1 MKILNVDTGTKKY
14 PIYIDNNYSGLLNA
28 FKDAGLTGRKACI
41 ITDTN
46 VEPLYLESII
56 KCMGNEFAH
65 ISHYAFKAGE
75 VSKNINTICD
85 FYKFFV
91 ENQLDRK
98 SFLIALGGGVV
109 GDMCGFAAA
118 TYMRGIPFVQI
129 PTTLLSQVDSSV
141 GGKTGIDFM
150 ENKNMVGAFY
160 QPEFVYI
167 NSETLKTLPDREV
180 SAGLAEAVKYGY
192 IIDSDFLD
200 YFMDK
205 KEDILSLNSQK
216 IIEVIYKSCEAKAY
230 VVSRDEKENGLRA
243 ILNFGHTFGHAV
255 ETISDFKMLHGE
267 CVAIGMIA
275 ALYFSYKRGCVAMED
290 IEKAKKLLTYFRLPI
305 KIKDFSS
312 DEIYNQMFYD
322 KKTKNGK
329 LNIVALNKIGEAY
342 IESNVSEKEVKDAI
356 DYIAVK

>member
-1 MKILNVDTGTKKY
+1 MKVLNVDTGIKSY
-14 PIYIDNNYSGLLNA
+14 PIYIDNNYDELLNSFKNAGLL
-28 FKDAGLTGRKACI
+28 GRKLCI
-41 ITDTN
+41 ITDSK
-46 VEPLYLESII
+46 VAPIYLDKI
-56 KCMGNEFAH
+56 KACLEEKFADV
-65 ISHYAFKAGE
+65 ISYTFKAGE
-75 VSKNINTICD
+75 ESKNINTICD

-91 ENQLDRK
+91 ENKLDRK
-98 SFLIALGGGVV
+98 SVLIALGGGVT

-192 IIDSDFLD
+192 IINKELLE
-200 YFMDK
+200 YFFNNR
-205 KEDILSLNSQK
+205 EDILSLNSEN
-216 IIEVIYKSCEAKAY
+216 IIDIIYYSCKDKAY
-230 VVSRDEKENGLRA
+230 VVSKDEKETGLRA

-255 ETISDFKMLHGE
+255 ETISNFKMLHGE
-267 CVAIGMIA
+267 CVSVGMIA
-275 ALYFSYKRGCVAMED
+275 ALYFSYKKGFVSKED
-290 IEKAKKLLTYFRLPI
+290 IDNAKELLTYFRLPVH
-305 KIKDFSS
+305 IKDFSAE
-312 DEIYNQMFYD
+312 DIYNQMFYD

-329 LNIVALNKIGEAY
+329 LNIVALDKIGNAY
-342 IESNVSEKEVKDAI
+342 IDSNVSEEDVKSAI
-356 DYIAVK
+356 MYIAE